1 MSSSTMPTRTILR
14 LDEDIFKNPYVE
26 LIYKSQNEGQEIF
39 VMLIL
44 KRDNFHYVAVPNLD
58 RLLNFR
64 DRVEDIRIQ
73 SHWCHK
79 CLHGFQILPAFNK
92 HLPLCI
98 KNVEKT
104 TMYTMPKEKYIAFN
118 DWSKI
123 VQVPFV
129 IYADFESILPPD
141 PINFQRHE
149 PIAASFVLLRNGI
162 PLQYIDFVGADCVVK
177 FLKAVDMVARLMVY
191 SWYDRNGNKPMTPL
205 TEMETLCFEN
215 QTICYLC
222 KSECDNLVHD
232 HDHFTGKYLGGAC
245 NKCNLSRRVKPFLPI
260 VFHNLKGYDMHH
272 ILKYALSKFPK
283 WNCSV
288 IPQTIEKFTALT
300 VHINRRKYKF
310 IDSLQFLNCSLANLV
325 SNLPSLPLTSQVF
338 DVQLMNGKGIFPYNF
353 ATSLDILKNT
363 TSLPPIW
370 PEVNIEQY
378 NKALLVWEHLRCRNL
393 LDYMNA
399 YLKLDVYLLADVFET
414 FRKKSLAEDGLEPL
428 SFYTMPGLCLAS
440 ALKQLKTRV
449 ELVQDP
455 ELYSFFD
462 NGIRGGM
469 TFINKHHVVSDEVTQ
484 LLYIDINNLYGWALS
499 QKLPCGE
506 FRWLDTQEEMDEA
519 LRKCHSDPAALDGD
533 IGYTLEVDIEIPD
546 YLHDF
551 LDDLPV
557 APFSECPPNGS
568 KVKKLLMTHSK
579 KFNYVV
585 HGKLLNFWMN
595 LGVIVSRVHRVVEFK
610 QALLFADYIKNNAD
624 KRAASTND
632 FDKEFYK
639 FKNNSLYGKLIE
651 NLKKRRNLRLCN
663 NSKTLITYSSSAL
676 FNRSIKIAD
685 DLVAALLLKEFICLD
700 KPSYI
705 GQSVL
710 DLSKLRMY
718 QLQYVDLQW
727 YRDEL
732 NCEINV
738 VAGDTD
744 SFFLE
749 CKNVDLR
756 TQLLPLLISDGL
768 LDTSNYPVTD
778 PLYSLD
784 EAGVIGRFKD
794 ESKGFPF
801 HEWYFLRPKCY
812 SLLGGQIR

>member
-1 MSSSTMPTRTILR
+1 
-14 LDEDIFKNPYVE
+14 
-26 LIYKSQNEGQEIF
+26 
-39 VMLIL
+39 
-44 KRDNFHYVAVPNLD
+44 
-58 RLLNFR
+58 
-64 DRVEDIRIQ
+64 
-73 SHWCHK
+73 
-79 CLHGFQILPAFNK
+79 
-92 HLPLCI
+92 
-98 KNVEKT
+98 
-104 TMYTMPKEKYIAFN
+104 
-118 DWSKI
+118 
-123 VQVPFV
+123 
-129 IYADFESILPPD
+129 
-141 PINFQRHE
+141 
-149 PIAASFVLLRNGI
+149 
-162 PLQYIDFVGADCVVK
+162 
-177 FLKAVDMVARLMVY
+177 
-191 SWYDRNGNKPMTPL
+191 
-205 TEMETLCFEN
+205 
-215 QTICYLC
+215 
-222 KSECDNLVHD
+222 
-232 HDHFTGKYLGGAC
+232 
-245 NKCNLSRRVKPFLPI
+245 
-260 VFHNLKGYDMHH
+260 
-272 ILKYALSKFPK
+272 
-283 WNCSV
+283 
-288 IPQTIEKFTALT
+288 
-300 VHINRRKYKF
+300 
-310 IDSLQFLNCSLANLV
+310 
-325 SNLPSLPLTSQVF
+325 
-338 DVQLMNGKGIFPYNF
+338 
-353 ATSLDILKNT
+353 
-363 TSLPPIW
+363 
-370 PEVNIEQY
+370 
-378 NKALLVWEHLRCRNL
+378 
-393 LDYMNA
+393 
-399 YLKLDVYLLADVFET
+399 
-414 FRKKSLAEDGLEPL
+414 
-428 SFYTMPGLCLAS
+428 
-440 ALKQLKTRV
+440 
-449 ELVQDP
+449 
-455 ELYSFFD
+455 
-462 NGIRGGM
+462 M

-519 LRKCHSDPAALDGD
+519 LRKCQSNLDGD

-568 KVKKLLMTHSK
+568 KVKKLLMTHLK

-663 NSKTLITYSSSAL
+663 NSKSLVTYSSSAL

-685 DLVAALLLKEFICLD
+685 DLVAALLQKEFICLD

-768 LDTSNYPVTD
+768 LDTSNYPETD

-812 SLLGGQIR
+812 SLLGGFKAHVLRAKGIHLKGTGLRHEEYKKVYDERLQLAVEQTRIGTTNHQLFTFKTTKRALQCFDDKRYWTGPNSSLAYGHCQLRGALPAPPLTPPRERTVVLFTPSV